1 MNILNE
7 NRTGMVIEATQVAKV
22 AKVFFVLLASPLAIA
37 LALGCTMLAGPA
49 VTALGRSVEKE
60 DLANYVV
67 YYGSITWAAVLFVWI
82 GCLVAGKRRR
92 VWGARLSYWE
102 GVGFALYFAFWENQG
117 EGPLWIEFLVAC
129 ISGAIVTGFMKRS
142 VENSQTA

>member
-1 MNILNE
+1 
-7 NRTGMVIEATQVAKV
+7 MVIEANQGAKAARV
-22 AKVFFVLLASPLAIA
+22 TFVLLASPLAIA

-49 VTALGRSVEKE
+49 VTALGLSVGME
-60 DLANYVV
+60 DWANYVV
-67 YYGSITWAAVLFVWI
+67 YYGSIAWAAVLFVWI
-82 GCLVAGKRRR
+82 GCLVVGKRSR

-117 EGPLWIEFLVAC
+117 KGPLWIEFLVAC
-129 ISGAIVTGFMKRS
+129 ISGAIVAGFMKRS

>member
-1 MNILNE
+1 MNE
-7 NRTGMVIEATQVAKV
+7 NRAGMVIEANQGAKV
-22 AKVFFVLLASPLAIA
+22 ARVIFVLLASPLAIV

-49 VTALGRSVEKE
+49 VTALGRSIQME
-60 DLANYVV
+60 DGVNHVI
-67 YYGSITWAAVLFVWI
+67 YYGSIARAAVLFVWI

-92 VWGARLSYWE
+92 VWGARISYWE

-129 ISGAIVTGFMKRS
+129 ISGVIVAGFIKRS
-142 VENSQTA
+142 VANSQTGW